1 MPLVLRKL
9 NVFSLCKKLLFDN
22 TALKKHLESV
32 HEKIRY
38 QCDQCMKQ
46 FTTYDYLQSHKK
58 SEHEGKRFQCEKCE
72 KSFVQASNL
81 RRHLDL
87 HVLKENGTMGIELNH
102 ELEIERKEISK
113 PKKYSIL
120 PKPKKGKWITCK
132 KDSTTIETSDNKI
145 SEK

>member
-1 MPLVLRKL
+1 
-9 NVFSLCKKLLFDN
+9 
-22 TALKKHLESV
+22 
-32 HEKIRY
+32 
-38 QCDQCMKQ
+38 MKQ

-120 PKPKKGKWITCK
+120 PKPKKGKWIVQLRKIDALIT
-132 KDSTTIETSDNKI
+132 STYI
-145 SEK
+145 